1 MRLPT
6 FAHHAPKAFEEL
18 VKIKG
23 DSTGS
28 ALIMGGGAIV
38 FRGAK
43 VRGEALY
50 TGDPQAHRS
59 IVGKIPPR
67 SYRHTVIKEYYPGY
81 AQRHR
86 TSQVWPK
93 NGMGL
98 RACVS
103 H

>member
-28 ALIMGGGAIV
+28 ALMMGGGAIV
-38 FRGAK
+38 FRGPK
-43 VRGEALY
+43 SGVKRY
-50 TGDPQAHRS
+50 IPVIRRRIDPLLERFRPS
-59 IVGKIPPR
+59 
-67 SYRHTVIKEYYPGY
+67 SYRHTVIKEYYQGY
-81 AQRHR
+81 AQRHS

-93 NGMGL
+93 NRMGL